1 MEEKERKQ
9 KYRMELLTGGMVL
22 GLAMFVMLVL
32 QYLMRNMPPGSI
44 AGLLGLVSFAAMV
57 AVLVIYGK
65 RAAALCPPDE
75 RHPGGFTY
83 GRAFGFSIL
92 MCLLSGVVYGAG
104 YFVMAEA
111 VDPVYFG
118 QAVEQVAKIYVK
130 SGLMTAE
137 QAREAMGM
145 MHNQLLVIFGHMM
158 AMAMQ
163 GGFLALFTAAVVRY
177 RRPYNPMPPLQ

>member
-1 MEEKERKQ
+1 MDEKERKK
-9 KYRMELLTGGMVL
+9 KYRAELLTGGLVL
-22 GLAMFVMLVL
+22 GLVMLVMLVL
-32 QYLMRNMPPGSI
+32 QYLVRNMPPGSI
-44 AGLLGLVSFAAMV
+44 AGLLGLVSFGAMV

-65 RAAALCPPDE
+65 RAAALYQPDPDL
-75 RHPGGFTY
+75 RPGGFTY

-104 YFVMAEA
+104 YFLMAEM

-118 QAVEQVAKIYVK
+118 QIMEQVARMYVK
-130 SGLMTAE
+130 SGVMNAE

-145 MHNQLLVIFGHMM
+145 MHNQLLVIFGHML

-163 GGFLALFTAAVVRY
+163 GGFVALFTSAIVRH
-177 RRPYNPMPPLQ
+177 RANR